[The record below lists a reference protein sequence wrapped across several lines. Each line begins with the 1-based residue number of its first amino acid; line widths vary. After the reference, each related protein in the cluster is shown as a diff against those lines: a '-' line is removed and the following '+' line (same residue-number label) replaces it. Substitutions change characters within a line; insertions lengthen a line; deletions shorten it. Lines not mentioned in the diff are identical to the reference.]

1 MTIAVIIPTFNRLEL
16 TQNCLASINRHDPID
31 ELIIVD
37 NGSTDGTERLAT
49 YPLKINA
56 GFATACNIGAKHAT
70 ADHLI
75 FLNNDTIVHPNWTS
89 ITQHLDD
96 PDIGIVGPKLIY
108 PDCTIQSAGVAVDFN
123 RPPGLEAWNLTTNW
137 ADTLADVDAIT
148 GACLAIRTELFWELG
163 GFDTG
168 YWNGYEDVDL
178 CLASIQKG
186 FRNVYDPKATVTHL
200 ESQSGPERWTAV
212 TENITRLRTK
222 WSHNDHH

>member
-1 MTIAVIIPTFNRLEL
+1 MTIAVIIPTFNRIEL
-16 TQNCLASINRHDPID
+16 TQNCLASIARHDPINQ
-31 ELIIVD
+31 LIIID

-49 YPLKINA
+49 IKLQTNI
-56 GFATACNIGAKHAT
+56 GFAAACNRAAAT
-70 ADHLI
+70 ATTDHLI

-89 ITQHLDD
+89 IVEHLEQ

-108 PDCTIQSAGVAVDFN
+108 PDCQIQSAGVAVDFN

-137 ADTLADVDAIT
+137 ADTLADVDAVT

-186 FRNVYDPKATVTHL
+186 FRNVYDPTATVTHL

-212 TENITRLRTK
+212 TENITRLRNK
-222 WSHNDHH
+222 WSQNGNH

>member
-16 TQNCLASINRHDPID
+16 TQNCLASIFRHDPVD
-31 ELIIVD
+31 EIIVVD
-37 NGSTDGTERLAT
+37 NGSTDGTEKLAT
-49 YPLKINA
+49 INNPENV
-56 GFATACNIGAKHAT
+56 GFAAACNQGAKWAT

-89 ITQHLDD
+89 ITRHLEE

-108 PDCTIQSAGVAVDFN
+108 PDCQIQSAGIAVDFN

-137 ADTLADVDAIT
+137 AENLADVDAVT
-148 GACLAIRTELFWELG
+148 GACLAIKTDLFHQLG

-178 CLASIQKG
+178 CLASIAKG
-186 FRNVYDPKATVTHL
+186 WRNVYDPKATVTHL

-212 TENITRLRTK
+212 NENITRLRNK
-222 WSHNDHH
+222 WSQ

>member
-1 MTIAVIIPTFNRLEL
+1 MTGAVIIPTFNRLEL

-31 ELIIVD
+31 QLIIID

-49 YPLKINA
+49 IKLETNI
-56 GFATACNIGAKHAT
+56 GFAAACNQAAAT
-70 ADHLI
+70 ATTDHLI

-89 ITQHLDD
+89 ITRHLED
-96 PDIGIVGPKLIY
+96 PDVGIVGPKLIY
-108 PDCTIQSAGVAVDFN
+108 PDCQIQSAGVAVDFN
-123 RPPGLEAWNLTTNW
+123 RPPGLEAWNLTTDW
-137 ADTLADVDAIT
+137 ADTLADVDAVT

-212 TENITRLRTK
+212 TENITRLRNK
-222 WSHNDHH
+222 WSLHGNH